1 MMWAQSCVMTLE
13 NSHTCTKFF
22 FKLNETQCAFD
33 INRLIRFG
41 NILRGCPQIVEAKE
55 AGAAG
60 ILGIISSVS
69 GAGAPVLSSFTAALG
84 LDSPVEVS
92 PS

>member
-1 MMWAQSCVMTLE
+1 MG
-13 NSHTCTKFF
+13 F
-22 FKLNETQCAFD
+22 
-33 INRLIRFG
+33 
-41 NILRGCPQIVEAKE
+41 PQIVEAKE

-92 PS
+92 PAD